1 MCQRDFQKPV
11 YAKRLLA
18 LYDHPI
24 MLGPPFNIF
33 FLFTLRVLLQLM
45 DSAAVTSTESGR
57 DGILCPT
64 VQWLQDHLLPK
75 LCKWA
80 EEIPTNDQGRKGSLR
95 LVPLDQYTLLYHRLK
110 QDHGEKLVK
119 VQKLHCCLILFW

>member
-1 MCQRDFQKPV
+1 
-11 YAKRLLA
+11 
-18 LYDHPI
+18 

>member
-1 MCQRDFQKPV
+1 MS
-11 YAKRLLA
+11 LH
-18 LYDHPI
+18 DHPI
-24 MLGPPFNIF
+24 VLGPAFNILS
-33 FLFTLRVLLQLM
+33 LFISRVVLQLK
-45 DSAAVTSTESGR
+45 DSATVTSTESER

-80 EEIPTNDQGRKGSLR
+80 EEIQTKDQDRKGSLR

-110 QDHGEKLVK
+110 QDYGEKLVK
-119 VQKLHCCLILFW
+119 VKTAFST